1 MTGLRLRVARI
12 RGSRALRAEVAHL
25 IGDGEV
31 AVLHP
36 LAGMD
41 MSDRASGDLVREVV
55 TDLLTSYR
63 AMRAPERG
71 RVLLHHPLALLP
83 IPATPEAYLD
93 AVGPK
98 TRNVI
103 RKAGRTGYEFREF
116 DWNDHLEEIYEVNT
130 SSEIRRGRPMEGWYA
145 EPVEP
150 REMSEHRRYYGAF
163 KGGRLYGY
171 LHVAV
176 CGDFAF
182 VRHFIGHAEHL
193 TNGIM
198 NGLILTSVE
207 RYAGDSPVKWLKYG
221 PFVDDTD
228 SLNVFKRHAGF
239 GPYATFLELDGDAGL
254 TELARREAVRP
265 WRGL

>member
-1 MTGLRLRVARI
+1 MTGLRLRAARI
-12 RGSRALRAEVAHL
+12 RGSRALRAEVARL
-25 IGDGEV
+25 LAGGDV

-41 MSDRASGDLVREVV
+41 MSDPASSKVVSDVV
-55 TDLLTSYR
+55 TDLVTAYR
-63 AMRAPERG
+63 TLGAPEEG
-71 RVLLHHPLALLP
+71 RVLLHHPLALLA
-83 IPATPEAYLD
+83 IPSTPEAYLD

-103 RKAGRTGYEFREF
+103 RKAARTGYEFRPF
-116 DWNDHLEEIYEVNT
+116 DWNDHLDEIYEVNT
-130 SSEIRRGRPMEGWYA
+130 SMEVRRGRPMEGWYA

-150 REMSEHRRYYGAF
+150 REASEHLQYYGAF
-163 KGGRLYGY
+163 RDGRLYGY

-198 NGLILTSVE
+198 NGLIFRSVE
-207 RYAGDSPVKWLKYG
+207 QYAGTAPVQWLKYG
-221 PFVDDTD
+221 PFVDGTD

-239 GPYATFLELDGDAGL
+239 GPYATFLDLEGDAGL